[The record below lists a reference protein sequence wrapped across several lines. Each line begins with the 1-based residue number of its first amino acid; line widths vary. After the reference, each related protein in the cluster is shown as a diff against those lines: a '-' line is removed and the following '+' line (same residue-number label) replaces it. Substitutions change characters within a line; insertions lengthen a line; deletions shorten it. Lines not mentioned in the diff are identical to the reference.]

1 LSNRL
6 TLRLIGNKISDFHK
20 KRKYT
25 LGKHFVEKSSYHI
38 RHIE

>member
-1 LSNRL
+1 L

-25 LGKHFVEKSSYHI
+25 LGKYFCRGKQI
-38 RHIE
+38 LFQA